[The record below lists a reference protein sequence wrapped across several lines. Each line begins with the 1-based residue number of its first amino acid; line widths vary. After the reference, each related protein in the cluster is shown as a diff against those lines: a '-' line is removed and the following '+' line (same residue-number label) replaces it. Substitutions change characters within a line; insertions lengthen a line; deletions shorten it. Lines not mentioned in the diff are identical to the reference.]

1 MDKEK
6 IIKQADW
13 SIVEKRPT
21 WGTVTSAELARVF
34 KVPLTSINNW
44 LVRNKLPAPEPRRKG
59 GGNKNR
65 WKVSTVK
72 NWLYGTPEDEIH
84 WVFINEHMAEGFES
98 IEQAMWNAER
108 YWRAYGVDRSAR

>member
-6 IIKQADW
+6 IRKQADW
-13 SIVEKRPT
+13 SSLEKRPS
-21 WGTVTSAELARVF
+21 WGMVTSAELAIVF
-34 KVPLTSINNW
+34 GVPLTSINNW
-44 LVRNKLPAPEPRRKG
+44 LVRGHLPEPEPRRRG
-59 GGNKNR
+59 LGNKNR
-65 WKVSTVK
+65 WVLSRIKE
-72 NWLYGTPEDEIH
+72 WLYGTPEDEIH